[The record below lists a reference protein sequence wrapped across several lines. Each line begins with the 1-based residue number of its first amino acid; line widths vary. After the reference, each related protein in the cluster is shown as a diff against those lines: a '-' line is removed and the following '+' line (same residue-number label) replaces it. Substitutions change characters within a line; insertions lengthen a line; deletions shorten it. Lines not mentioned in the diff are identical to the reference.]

1 MHLIIHRGSH
11 QIGGMATEIRT
22 DSTRIIIDM
31 GDELSLEDGFESSK
45 LDIPGVTDDNG
56 TCDAILIT
64 HYHGDHTKQLNLARP
79 SIPIYA
85 GALTKEIM
93 LISERRQLQQQEWHK
108 NANEQQETE
117 QHIERI
123 EKIQTFTQGKTF
135 RIGDI
140 KITPYTVDHSAIDA
154 YMFLIEAD
162 GKRVLFTGDFRLHGF
177 RGKGLPK
184 ILTKYIRHCD
194 VLMTE
199 GTALNRAANEPL
211 EEWELQDILKQKY
224 IPNYKYIFILAST
237 TNMDRIFSAAN
248 ATPRGK
254 YFICDEYQ
262 SSLIN
267 EVQIYCSKY
276 TSFYKHIKMTK
287 FGTNLLKR
295 FRKRGFVMMIRQN
308 EQFEEIIKLFDP
320 KQSIILY
327 SMWDGYLTKKDSK
340 TPDFLN
346 LVDNW
351 RQWHTSGHAS
361 KKDIKKVIELANPS
375 VVIPM
380 HTENPELIKT
390 LLPGRNVKI
399 LQDKEIYTV

>member
-1 MHLIIHRGSH
+1 MQIIIHRGSH
-11 QIGGMATEIRT
+11 QIGGMATEIKT
-22 DSTRIIIDM
+22 DKTRIIIDM
-31 GDELSLEDGFESSK
+31 GEELSLEDGFKSDP
-45 LDIPGVTDDNG
+45 LDIPGVTDNNG
-56 TCDAILIT
+56 ICDAILLT
-64 HYHGDHTKQLNLARP
+64 HYHGDHTKQLNLARS
-79 SIPIYA
+79 SIPMYA
-85 GALTKEIM
+85 GKLTKEIM
-93 LISERRQLQQQEWHK
+93 LISEKNQLQRDKKYDSVEK
-108 NANEQQETE
+108 QQETE
-117 QHIERI
+117 QRIERI
-123 EKIQTFTQGKTF
+123 EKIQAFTQGNTLK
-135 RIGDI
+135 IGDI
-140 KITPYTVDHSAIDA
+140 QITPYTVDHSAIDA

-162 GKRVLFTGDFRLHGF
+162 GKRILYTGDFRLHGF

-184 ILTKYIRHCD
+184 ILRKYIHHCD

-199 GTALNRAANEPL
+199 GTALNRYENELL
-211 EEWELQDILKQKY
+211 EERELQDILKQKY

-267 EVQIYCSKY
+267 EVQIYYSKY
-276 TSFYKHIKMTK
+276 SSFYKHIKMTK

-327 SMWDGYLTKKDSK
+327 SMWDGYLIKKDSK

-351 RQWHTSGHAS
+351 MQWHTSGHAS

-390 LLPGRNVKI
+390 LLPGRKVII